1 MMGGLT
7 ERDREML
14 GKAIEGI
21 ALNDIGLIRQAVL
34 GLGEFKERP
43 DQRKL
48 YEGIEGLMLKYGHE
62 DMGKINVGEVT
73 VDLMDVMKVNK
84 IRMPHGLT
92 LLARGLT
99 HMEGVLAAI
108 APDIIMAEIAAA
120 VFREIFSVIL
130 TGKKN

>member
-1 MMGGLT
+1 M
-7 ERDREML
+7 
-14 GKAIEGI
+14 
-21 ALNDIGLIRQAVL
+21 L

-108 APDIIMAEIAAA
+108 APDINMAEIAAA
-120 VFREIFSVIL
+120 RISGDFFRIL

>member
-1 MMGGLT
+1 M
-7 ERDREML
+7 
-14 GKAIEGI
+14 
-21 ALNDIGLIRQAVL
+21 
-34 GLGEFKERP
+34 
-43 DQRKL
+43 
-48 YEGIEGLMLKYGHE
+48 KYGHE

-108 APDIIMAEIAAA
+108 APDINMAEIAAA
-120 VFREIFSVIL
+120 RISGDFFRNFDW
-130 TGKKN
+130 KKELKQKGRI

>member
-1 MMGGLT
+1 
-7 ERDREML
+7 
-14 GKAIEGI
+14 
-21 ALNDIGLIRQAVL
+21 
-34 GLGEFKERP
+34 
-43 DQRKL
+43 
-48 YEGIEGLMLKYGHE
+48 MLKYGHE

-108 APDIIMAEIAAA
+108 APDINMAEIAAP

-130 TGKKN
+130 TGKRIEKQRKKRSEIDAKGVGYPVDGV

>member
-1 MMGGLT
+1 M
-7 ERDREML
+7 
-14 GKAIEGI
+14 
-21 ALNDIGLIRQAVL
+21 
-34 GLGEFKERP
+34 
-43 DQRKL
+43 
-48 YEGIEGLMLKYGHE
+48 KYGHE

-108 APDIIMAEIAAA
+108 APDIKYGGNCRRPY
-120 VFREIFSVIL
+120 FGRFFP
-130 TGKKN
+130 